1 MQERGKKSNQ
11 KSRVLTERHRLFWTK
26 LPKKWGICWMP
37 NTCFDFFQSTPNL
50 VSFKNMI
57 FSVNLLKIAIS
68 VAHFRVQFRKKVNL
82 PLPLYS
88 SQIAFYWH
96 IRKNLNHYICTWI
109 FFLPSVAWVTFSSY
123 TSCAVTIIWLIERTT
138 L

>member
-1 MQERGKKSNQ
+1 
-11 KSRVLTERHRLFWTK
+11 
-26 LPKKWGICWMP
+26 MP

-88 SQIAFYWH
+88 SQIAFY
-96 IRKNLNHYICTWI
+96 
-109 FFLPSVAWVTFSSY
+109 
-123 TSCAVTIIWLIERTT
+123 
-138 L
+138 